1 MRIDESG
8 AMDNIKL
15 RTFQQLIHEFE
26 VSSGQPPEGRWP
38 WLIAAHILGQ
48 EVFFLHLKTHTLML
62 RFALQTS
69 DFAEASGQLFRL
81 SLVPVGH
88 LLGKL
93 PYGNTGR
100 ANVSAFK
107 PMAVDQ
113 KSESLIYS
121 ARAKVIAGKMQRPN
135 YPTTP
140 S

>member
-1 MRIDESG
+1 
-8 AMDNIKL
+8 MDDIKL
-15 RTFQQLIHEFE
+15 RTFQQLIHEFDA
-26 VSSGQPPEGRWP
+26 SGSKHPEDRWP
-38 WLIAAHILGQ
+38 LLIAAHILGQ
-48 EVFFLHLKTHTLML
+48 DIFSLHLKIHVRMF

-69 DFAEASGQLFRL
+69 DYAEASGQLLRL

-88 LLGKL
+88 LLGTL

-107 PMAVDQ
+107 PMTVDK
-113 KSESLIYS
+113 KSESLIDS